1 MKNIHNPLR
10 KNGFSAEPGFADG
23 IQWDGRGNNR
33 GVPRARIFD
42 FMEIKNIENT
52 KKQKKGQEKPV
63 VTRAEKANRMKN
75 VIREL
80 LSARDY
86 KWNELL
92 DSSAKA
98 YMDKFPGETDDM
110 NDLKGKMGSV
120 FSLLEAAKETR
131 FESGMCSLIRNENSE
146 KEKKVSVKEPA
157 RPVKTEK
164 NAAEPKEADAKPEP
178 KKRGRKPKAEKAAV
192 APVSSAVVAEKS
204 ASEQKPEAAAQKET
218 ETKPEPKK
226 RGRKPKAEKTAPVAS
241 AVVAEKPVPEQK
253 ADSVAQKETEIKPE
267 PKKRGRKP
275 KAEKNASVAPAIVA
289 EKPVPEQKPTAAPVA
304 PVAEIEEKKEPVV
317 VKNFVEEKNEAPVV
331 ETIEEKP
338 EIAVNEKTEK
348 EEPKALTVKP
358 EAKVVPV
365 FDMTLLFGNKGKKA
379 SEAEK
384 KTPAPV
390 PAEENRQ
397 TTPEVKQPSAQTH
410 EKDEKRAEK
419 SELVP
424 AKPIEQRKP
433 VLQEFAFLGNA
444 ATRNAAERK
453 ENTAVTVKESALK
466 ENTEKE
472 SPRALSLAQPQP
484 VRAKD
489 SEALNKAK
497 PQANVQPSVKAQPAS
512 VQIKDAS
519 RETNK
524 PNPERREPVK
534 EGGQG
539 SAVGNSG
546 NAVNGGNSNA
556 GRRNRRGKGRNVA
569 AETTEVGVKAE
580 FLKRLRSLGGE
591 YFEYYSVYLLERY
604 SMRNGRRLEGLRIS
618 GGIHDGGI
626 DGEIELTDKF
636 GFRETIYIQS
646 KNWDP
651 SKGEIE
657 KWVVG
662 ETLLQQFIGA
672 VTCRIAKEGGRNCR
686 GIFVTTSR
694 FTSEAKNLLET
705 MSDRFVGYDSDDVF
719 EAAKE
724 CSFGLIE
731 KNGEWF
737 VDEELLSGDKAFFNL
752 L

>member
-1 MKNIHNPLR
+1 VKNIHNPLR

-23 IQWDGRGNNR
+23 MQWDGRGNNR

-52 KKQKKGQEKPV
+52 KKQKKEQEKPV

-75 VIREL
+75 IIREL

-92 DSSAKA
+92 DASAKA

-110 NDLKGKMGSV
+110 NDLKGKMGSA

-131 FESGMCSLIRNENSE
+131 FESGMCSLIGNENPE
-146 KEKKVSVKEPA
+146 KEKNISVKEPV
-157 RPVKTEK
+157 RPAKTEK
-164 NAAEPKEADAKPEP
+164 KAAEPKEEAAKTEP
-178 KKRGRKPKAEKAAV
+178 KKRGRKPKAEKTAPV
-192 APVSSAVVAEKS
+192 APAVVAEKP
-204 ASEQKPEAAAQKET
+204 APEQKAEAAVQKET
-218 ETKPEPKK
+218 VKPEPKK
-226 RGRKPKAEKTAPVAS
+226 RGRKPKAEKTAP
-241 AVVAEKPVPEQK
+241 
-253 ADSVAQKETEIKPE
+253 
-267 PKKRGRKP
+267 
-275 KAEKNASVAPAIVA
+275 VAPAIVA

-304 PVAEIEEKKEPVV
+304 PVAEIEEKKEQKESVV
-317 VKNFVEEKNEAPVV
+317 VIENLVEEKNEAPVV
-331 ETIEEKP
+331 ETIEQKP

-358 EAKVVPV
+358 EAKVAPV
-365 FDMTLLFGNKGKKA
+365 FDMTLLFGNKGKKVPQ
-379 SEAEK
+379 AEK

-390 PAEENRQ
+390 PAEESRR
-397 TTPEVKQPSAQTH
+397 TAPEVGQPGAQTH
-410 EKDEKRAEK
+410 EKDEKPAEK
-419 SELVP
+419 SDLVP
-424 AKPIEQRKP
+424 VKPIEQRKP

-453 ENTAVTVKESALK
+453 ENTAVTVKENVVK

-484 VRAKD
+484 VRGKD
-489 SEALNKAK
+489 SEVLNKAK
-497 PQANVQPSVKAQPAS
+497 PQANVQPSVKAQPVS

-524 PNPERREPVK
+524 SNPERREPVK

-539 SAVGNSG
+539 SAVGNSANG
-546 NAVNGGNSNA
+546 ANGGNSNS

-580 FLKRLRSLGGE
+580 FLKKLRSLSGE

-672 VTCRIAKEGGRNCR
+672 ITCRIAKEGGRNCR

-694 FTSEAKNLLET
+694 FTPEAKNLLET
-705 MSDRFVGYDSDDVF
+705 MSDRFVGYDADDVF